1 MRKTSNFDSGVPAF
15 LAKLWKM
22 VEDPNN
28 NDLISWSPSGN
39 TFLIKNHSEFT
50 IKVLPYYY
58 KHSNMASFI
67 RQLNMYGFH
76 KVASVELGGLKC
88 DKDEIEFAHRYFCKD
103 SPHLVENIKRKV
115 TANKNQDLLQSPFT
129 PEAMNRVLI
138 EIREMKEYQK
148 TITETLNE
156 MKSENST
163 IWTEVMRLNQK
174 YLQQQEIINRLIRL
188 VLLALVQPSRSG
200 LSVKRPCPLMIR
212 DLQSTSHKRFK
223 LSKSRESPTGAVI
236 HELDE
241 SEPDVDSDYL
251 TNCFRILKNENL
263 TVQSPQEH
271 IDEMLTDKGNVE
283 IIYTPEN
290 TVQNPKIKTK
300 RKLVRKDKKNRKNK
314 VPVKII
320 IPPLENGK
328 ESTREILLHMP
339 EISTNENEPVSLL
352 KNDSIG
358 SNDVDSVDLENYGL
372 TMEVSDN
379 NPSIVKSEN
388 IITPEILIS
397 SEMLYNNN
405 IQNNIENEEDSSSN
419 PNNMYNRFSKKIDS
433 GRGPILVTNINE
445 QYNENR
451 IVQSQK
457 EDNSYD
463 TANAS
468 SSKDLFV
475 SRVNSSGMTEA
486 NYRLEPTEELNNQ
499 VETTQSNLDNFRD
512 VLLSENCNLDA
523 NTLLDIFNT
532 DDPMTFGLSLNSELN
547 PYYGR
552 EEEDISDSVNGSA
565 GGELMTYSPLE
576 LDDVFMGIGPN
587 LSDLQMNGYTHSTR
601 DYEDKKFHDVL
612 IVNNTNS
619 VS

>member
-251 TNCFRILKNENL
+251 TKILKNENL

-300 RKLVRKDKKNRKNK
+300 RKLVRKDKKKKNK

-552 EEEDISDSVNGSA
+552 EEEDNSVNGSA

>member
-251 TNCFRILKNENL
+251 TKILKNENL

-300 RKLVRKDKKNRKNK
+300 RKLVRKDKKKKNK

>member
-300 RKLVRKDKKNRKNK
+300 RKLVRKDKKK
-314 VPVKII
+314 
-320 IPPLENGK
+320 
-328 ESTREILLHMP
+328 EILLHMP

>member
-251 TNCFRILKNENL
+251 TKILKNENL

>member
-300 RKLVRKDKKNRKNK
+300 RKLVRKDKKKKNK